1 MHTSL
6 LIIVLFTLTIETYS
20 IDPPVWP
27 NLFSQDFV
35 ENYTAAGGVYTIG
48 KHWYDFL
55 NSH

>member
-6 LIIVLFTLTIETYS
+6 LIVLFTLTIGAYS

-48 KHWYDFL
+48 KHWYDFV